1 MPYPLEQ
8 VQEGDTVIIEIVERN
23 LPNILKYSPD
33 LGNQN
38 RTVIRLISIRRRNK
52 QYGGNFMK
60 KLTAML
66 LALTLCFGLAA
77 CGGNTAQDDTKDE
90 SQTVQTGKTEDK
102 KDEAKTEEKSDKA
115 KTEDAKTETKT
126 DDKTSTNSKTED
138 KTNETK
144 PVTSS
149 TNTTTTK
156 PSAPAGTS
164 KPSASTSKPAA
175 SAPGKQAGTEQAAAS
190 ARLRPNPQN
199 RRSRLPLRRAGT
211 SARPHPHL
219 RAHSAHRHP
228 RAIRRAAWAKVRTA
242 SGRMTGLP
250 FIPIKRAVR
259 RLSKR
264 FNKLA
269 VSNRR
274 YGLMFRK
281 GANGLPFRVLQR

>member
-1 MPYPLEQ
+1 
-8 VQEGDTVIIEIVERN
+8 
-23 LPNILKYSPD
+23 
-33 LGNQN
+33 
-38 RTVIRLISIRRRNK
+38 
-52 QYGGNFMK
+52 MK

-102 KDEAKTEEKSDKA
+102 KDEAKTEEKSDET

-126 DDKTSTNSKTED
+126 DDKASTDSKTED
-138 KTNETK
+138 KTLR
-144 PVTSS
+144 PQSRLLQR
-149 TNTTTTK
+149 
-156 PSAPAGTS
+156 AR
-164 KPSASTSKPAA
+164 ASRLPRRANRRHPLRQA
-175 SAPGKQAGTEQAAAS
+175 SRHRASLRQAL
-190 ARLRPNPQN
+190 RLRPNPQS

-211 SARPHPHL
+211 SARPHPHS

-228 RAIRRAAWAKVRTA
+228 RAIRRAAWAKARTA

-274 YGLMFRK
+274 YGFMFRRGGQWPPFFTFRRGKIK
-281 GANGLPFRVLQR
+281 GQTGGLPYGR

>member
-1 MPYPLEQ
+1 
-8 VQEGDTVIIEIVERN
+8 
-23 LPNILKYSPD
+23 
-33 LGNQN
+33 
-38 RTVIRLISIRRRNK
+38 
-52 QYGGNFMK
+52 MK

-102 KDEAKTEEKSDKA
+102 KDEAKTGEKSDET

-126 DDKTSTNSKTED
+126 DDKTSTDSKTED

-149 TNTTTTK
+149 TNTTTAK
-156 PSAPAGTS
+156 PSAPASTS

-175 SAPGKQAGTEQAAAS
+175 SAPASKPAQSKPAAVL
-190 ARLRPNPQN
+190 RLRPNPQN

-211 SARPHPHL
+211 SARPHLHS

-228 RAIRRAAWAKVRTA
+228 RAIRRAAWAKARTA
-242 SGRMTGLP
+242 SGRMTVLP

-274 YGLMFRK
+274 YGFMFRRGGQWPPFFAFCRGKIK
-281 GANGLPFRVLQR
+281 GQTGGLPYGR

>member
-1 MPYPLEQ
+1 
-8 VQEGDTVIIEIVERN
+8 
-23 LPNILKYSPD
+23 
-33 LGNQN
+33 
-38 RTVIRLISIRRRNK
+38 
-52 QYGGNFMK
+52 MK

-102 KDEAKTEEKSDKA
+102 KDEAKTEEKSDET
-115 KTEDAKTETKT
+115 KTEGAKTETKT
-126 DDKTSTNSKTED
+126 DDKTSTDSKTED
-138 KTNETK
+138 KTTETK
-144 PVTSS
+144 PVRTLRPQSRLVQR
-149 TNTTTTK
+149 
-156 PSAPAGTS
+156 ARAGRLPRRANRRHPLR
-164 KPSASTSKPAA
+164 KASRHRA
-175 SAPGKQAGTEQAAAS
+175 SLRQAL
-190 ARLRPNPQN
+190 RLRPNPQN

-219 RAHSAHRHP
+219 RAHSEHRHP

-259 RLSKR
+259 RLSKQ

-274 YGLMFRK
+274 YGFMFRRGGQWPPFFAFCRGKIK
-281 GANGLPFRVLQR
+281 GQTGGLPYGR